1 MDGHEL
7 KIMMNPMLVNSIEN
21 RSCDVLV
28 IGAGGAGL
36 RSAIAARTGN
46 ADVLLASKT
55 KIGPNSNTYISKAVI
70 AASGWGTPD
79 DNAHAHLEDTV
90 AGGRFLNDQ
99 SMVAKV
105 AERAHSEIDF
115 LKACGAQFH
124 MHGGR
129 HHVIKIPGHRYARH
143 VYGSNWSGRDL
154 IVPLKNQ
161 AEQAGVRF
169 VEHLFITRL
178 MAAGRRICGA
188 AGITADGRF
197 YAIRAKAVILATG
210 GYAQI
215 YLNTN
220 NVPGITGDGQ
230 ALAYGLGIAL
240 KDMEFVQFYPTAAG
254 KHGSRLILY
263 EKMLAQPGVVLRN
276 RKGEDILKRHG
287 IEDPTT
293 ITRDRLARLLTDE
306 INTAGTPD
314 QKIVMDMEALAEKRA
329 RSLTAILP
337 SRWWKGQ
344 KVFKVAPTTH
354 FCMGGIVTDQCGET
368 TVKGLFATGE
378 AAAGVHGANRLGGN
392 ALAEIFTMGSWVG
405 ESAAERIKA
414 IGAAPTSKNA
424 YEDER
429 CRLDGA
435 FSRKGASVKPLIQ
448 ELKQLMWTH
457 AGVIRHESELK
468 QALAQLQKE
477 LPDVA
482 VTSPADLIRLLE
494 FKNMRCVAQMVCRAA
509 LERTE
514 SRGSHYRSDYPAE
527 DNRRWLAN
535 IVLRKSQSGVHIE
548 TTPVNMESVKMD
560 L

>member
-1 MDGHEL
+1 
-7 KIMMNPMLVNSIEN
+7 MLVKSVEN

-36 RSAIAARTGN
+36 RSAIAAKAGG

-55 KIGPNSNTYISKAVI
+55 RIGPSSNTYISKAVI
-70 AASGWGTPD
+70 AACGWGPPE

-124 MHGGR
+124 MRSGQHD
-129 HHVIKIPGHRYARH
+129 VIKIPGHRYARH
-143 VYGSNWSGRDL
+143 VYGSTWSGRDL

-161 AEQAGVRF
+161 ARQAGVRF
-169 VEHLFITRL
+169 AEHLFITRL
-178 MAAGRRICGA
+178 TATGQRICGA

-230 ALAYGLGIAL
+230 ALAYALGVAL
-240 KDMEFVQFYPTAAG
+240 KDLEFVQFYPTAAG
-254 KHGSRLILY
+254 RNGSRLILY

-276 RKGEDILKRHG
+276 GEGENILERHG
-287 IEDPTT
+287 IEDPTK

-306 INTAGTPD
+306 IKRAGTPD
-314 QKIVMDMEALAEKRA
+314 HKIFMDMKALSEKRA
-329 RSLTAILP
+329 RALTAILP

-344 KVFKVAPTTH
+344 KVFKVTPTAH
-354 FCMGGIVTDQCGET
+354 FCMGGIVTDQYGET
-368 TVKGLFATGE
+368 AVQGLFAVGE

-405 ESAAERIKA
+405 ERAAERIHA
-414 IGAAPTSKNA
+414 IGAAPASKNTFD
-424 YEDER
+424 DER
-429 CRLDGA
+429 CRLSGA
-435 FSRKGASVKPLIQ
+435 FSRKGTRVKQLIQ

-457 AGVIRHESELK
+457 AGGIRHESGLN
-468 QALAQLQKE
+468 QALAHLGKD

-482 VTSPADLIRLLE
+482 VTNPADLIRLLE
-494 FKNMRCVAQMVCRAA
+494 FKNMRCVAQLVCRAA

-535 IVLRKSQSGVHIE
+535 IVLRKRHTGVHIE
-548 TTPVNMESVKMD
+548 TTPVSMELVKMEKQVKAAVARNSS
-560 L
+560 